1 VDPIAWDN
9 FHSDFTTL
17 LDDFHSFSAQISPS
31 LNNDA
36 YDANDSI
43 SDFEELLLRLD
54 TVSQEGL
61 DILIPPGDSD
71 WTDETSLLTESIMGY
86 QTESLIAYLYLLAL
100 QEEPEN
106 AEIVAALDNALDAL
120 EDQTSDLSES
130 LTLKSSLADMPSV
143 VIGITTE
150 NLPTPSEE
158 GSALKVTVANYGSAT
173 SAEGI
178 LTLSEGQ
185 DIIAQA
191 DLAPLGGQEEISVM
205 FDLSSLAS
213 GEHWL
218 MVQYSASFI
227 SKTVPVN
234 VWIIEQE
241 PVLNWW
247 LIIGGGV
254 CLLAGIG
261 TAIFLTQSIR
271 KRQG

>member
-1 VDPIAWDN
+1 
-9 FHSDFTTL
+9 
-17 LDDFHSFSAQISPS
+17 
-31 LNNDA
+31 
-36 YDANDSI
+36 
-43 SDFEELLLRLD
+43 
-54 TVSQEGL
+54 
-61 DILIPPGDSD
+61 
-71 WTDETSLLTESIMGY
+71 
-86 QTESLIAYLYLLAL
+86 
-100 QEEPEN
+100 
-106 AEIVAALDNALDAL
+106 
-120 EDQTSDLSES
+120 
-130 LTLKSSLADMPSV
+130 MPSV